1 MHNTII
7 WNNNEIKE
15 GDTVSLAYEFRD
27 KIRIGKFK
35 VYEIHLENQCEPSGI
50 PSNIRL
56 APVYNWDLTNI
67 EIRDNLRYLD
77 LNPSQFE
84 NALRTDEEW
93 LEFVKSPAFIEK

>member
-27 KIRIGKFK
+27 KIHIGKFK
-35 VYEIHLENQCEPSGI
+35 IYEIHLENPREPTGI

-56 APVYNWDLTNI
+56 APVYNWDLTFASTAGNVSSETI
-67 EIRDNLRYLD
+67 QKYI
-77 LNPSQFE
+77 
-84 NALRTDEEW
+84 A
-93 LEFVKSPAFIEK
+93 A